1 MRHIVLLLIL
11 GIGGYFMW
19 QFAGNAARVTATIFL
34 RQHLFKVLA
43 IIGAVVA
50 FFATQAIFGSTKFF

>member
-1 MRHIVLLLIL
+1 MRHILLLLLL
-11 GIGGYFMW
+11 GIGGYFVW
-19 QFAGNAARVTATIFL
+19 QYMGHAARVTVTLFL

-50 FFATQAIFGSTKFF
+50 FFSAQAIFGSTKFF

>member
-1 MRHIVLLLIL
+1 
-11 GIGGYFMW
+11 MW